1 MSESEGIV
9 FVVDDDVSVRESLQ
23 GLIRLAGW
31 RVETF
36 ATAGEFLARPPDDA
50 PGCLVLDVGLP
61 DLSGL
66 DLQARMAAGHRTLPI
81 IFITA
86 HGDVPTSVKAMK
98 AGAVEFLAKP
108 FRDSDLLDAVA
119 RAIEG
124 HRVVLRLERAR
135 RALSER
141 YDSLTP
147 RERQVMDLVVSGLLN
162 KQVAAH
168 LGTSEVTVKI
178 QRGKVMH
185 KMHAESLADLVRM
198 AEGLK
203 SARVDRARE

>member
-1 MSESEGIV
+1 MSESAGIV

-23 GLIRLAGW
+23 GLICLAGW
-31 RVETF
+31 NVEVF
-36 ATAGEFLARPPDDA
+36 ATAGEFLARPPEEA
-50 PGCLVLDVGLP
+50 PACLVLDVGLP

-66 DLQARMAAGHRTLPI
+66 DLQARMTAGHRTLPI

-86 HGDVPTSVKAMK
+86 HGDVRTSVRAMK
-98 AGAVEFLAKP
+98 GGAVEFLTKP

-119 RAIEG
+119 RAIDD
-124 HRVVLRLERAR
+124 HRVALRLEGAR
-135 RALSER
+135 RALRECHR
-141 YDSLTP
+141 TLTP
-147 RERQVMDLVVSGLLN
+147 RERQVMDLVVSGRLN
-162 KQVAAH
+162 KQVAAE

-185 KMHAESLADLVRM
+185 KMRAGSLADLVRM

-203 SARVDRARE
+203 E